1 LKSSYE
7 FVNLTEMK
15 DLAGRIVQSPIAR
28 ALVVLVLIVPVSVYL
43 GTSAVRRG
51 ILYYLEVFA
60 PSAVLGVA
68 VGLWTWSWK
77 WFGYALLIGAAM
89 TALTQCVLYL
99 LLR

>member
-1 LKSSYE
+1 
-7 FVNLTEMK
+7 MK
-15 DLAGRIVQSPIAR
+15 GVAGRMVQSPIAR
-28 ALVVLVLIVPVSVYL
+28 GLVVLVQIFPVSVYP
-43 GTSAVRRG
+43 GTSTVRRG

-68 VGLWTWSWK
+68 VGLWSWSWK

-89 TALTQCVLYL
+89 TALTQCLLYL

>member
-1 LKSSYE
+1 
-7 FVNLTEMK
+7 MK
-15 DLAGRIVQSPIAR
+15 DLAGIIVQSPIAR

-68 VGLWTWSWK
+68 VGPWSWK